1 MPIQAIGYIPVRP
14 TVMAGLVPAIGRG
27 TLPLRMARDKLGHD
41 GECESD
47 TKSEPGLVSGR
58 IGTGVGG
65 RILLAL
71 LTLYAIA
78 IIAPDI
84 YRIGHPL
91 GSFGLN
97 SNGDGLIYDVQGPF
111 DAEAESPAWQAGIR
125 PGDRLDL
132 AAMRCIPVNTDLCAS
147 MLALWGGLNYVLPDR
162 KATLLLAATGDRPA
176 RQVTLVAQPRPRGL
190 VLDFVLLLDQ
200 IAGIMFVLG
209 AAWLVWIRP
218 GRMTWGFF
226 AYAIQFN
233 PGQAFQFYAWLQQWP
248 AALLAQ
254 DVAECLLQA
263 VGYAGLLLFALRVP
277 DDRADGGWRRVE
289 HVLPVLAALLLVV
302 ALASLGSAFG
312 YRTEAM
318 MRDWLFVGF
327 GVAAAALG
335 ILLGRRRGL
344 ALRDYQRI
352 RWVIWG
358 CLIGLPAFLIAEL
371 SQMTSLPSSLGGGP
385 ISEDVC
391 GLLFLINGIL
401 CLFVVEAV
409 RRPTVVSVSIP
420 LRRATMLGLV
430 LSMPALFLH
439 QQLETIDELV
449 HMPGWAWLLV
459 ASTLAFLISRLHEFA
474 TDWADRLFDRDFRRA
489 ELHFAAIRRRLEHA
503 DSLDEIE
510 RLLVDEPLRW
520 IHLASAAVFRE
531 HDGAFW
537 RHANAGWSAADADRI
552 DGTDGLLAGQVR
564 RRALFARSGR
574 ECRCATSGW
583 PRAAPARR
591 ADRQSTPLLRCRAVR
606 QPCSR
611 NRSEPQ

>member
-1 MPIQAIGYIPVRP
+1 MR
-14 TVMAGLVPAIGRG
+14 
-27 TLPLRMARDKLGHD
+27 
-41 GECESD
+41 
-47 TKSEPGLVSGR
+47 GR

-71 LTLYAIA
+71 LTLYGIA

-84 YRIGHPL
+84 YRIAHPL

-111 DAEAESPAWQAGIR
+111 IAEAESPAWEAGIR
-125 PGDRLDL
+125 SGDRLDL
-132 AAMRCIPVNTDLCAS
+132 AGMRCIPVNTDLCAS
-147 MLALWGGLNYVLPDR
+147 MLALWGGLNYVLPGR

-176 RQVTLVAQPRPRGL
+176 RPVTLVAQPRPRGL

-200 IAGIMFVLG
+200 IAGTMFVLG

-218 GRMTWGFF
+218 GPMTWGFF

-248 AALLAQ
+248 VALLIQ
-254 DVAECLLQA
+254 EVVDFLMQA
-263 VGYAGLLLFALRVP
+263 AGYTGLLLFALRVP

-289 HVLPVLAALLLVV
+289 RALPVFTALFLIV

-312 YRTEAM
+312 HRTETM
-318 MRDWLFVGF
+318 MRDLLFIGF
-327 GVAAAALG
+327 GIDAAALG
-335 ILLGRRRGL
+335 ILLGRRKGL
-344 ALRDYQRI
+344 APRDYQRI

-371 SQMTSLPSSLGGGP
+371 SQMTSLPSSLLGGVP

-391 GLLFLINGIL
+391 GLLFLINGIV

-409 RRPTVVSVSIP
+409 RRPTIVNVSIP
-420 LRRATMLGLV
+420 LRRATMLGLL

-439 QQLETIDELV
+439 RQLETIDELI

-474 TDWADRLFDRDFRRA
+474 TDLADRLFDRDFRRA
-489 ELHFAAIRRRLEHA
+489 EAHFAAIRRRVEHA

-531 HDGAFW
+531 HDGAFR
-537 RHANAGWSAADADRI
+537 RHASAGWGAKDVDRI
-552 DGTDGLLAGQVR
+552 DGTDGLLAGR
-564 RRALFARSGR
+564 FGGALYSLDPDGSADVQLPDGLAR
-574 ECRCATSGW
+574 
-583 PRAAPARR
+583 
-591 ADRQSTPLLRCRAVR
+591 PLLGVPIGNPRRCFAVALYGSHETGTDL
-606 QPCSR
+606 SR
-611 NRSEPQ
+611 NERDLLAGLAREAAIAYAQVDSEMLSSRIAALEKELSRVSAAAVGAPG

>member
-1 MPIQAIGYIPVRP
+1 M
-14 TVMAGLVPAIGRG
+14 
-27 TLPLRMARDKLGHD
+27 
-41 GECESD
+41 C
-47 TKSEPGLVSGR
+47 GR

-78 IIAPDI
+78 IIAPDF

-111 DAEAESPAWQAGIR
+111 VAETESPAWQAGIR

-248 AALLAQ
+248 VALLTQ
-254 DVAECLLQA
+254 DVAECLMQA

-289 HVLPVLAALLLVV
+289 HVLPVFAALLLVA

-327 GVAAAALG
+327 GVDAAALG

-344 ALRDYQRI
+344 ALAGLSTYPLGDLGMPDRTACVSDCRTVADDVVAKQPGRRSDFGGRVRPVVPDQRH
-352 RWVIWG
+352 
-358 CLIGLPAFLIAEL
+358 P
-371 SQMTSLPSSLGGGP
+371 
-385 ISEDVC
+385 
-391 GLLFLINGIL
+391 
-401 CLFVVEAV
+401 
-409 RRPTVVSVSIP
+409 VS
-420 LRRATMLGLV
+420 
-430 LSMPALFLH
+430 
-439 QQLETIDELV
+439 
-449 HMPGWAWLLV
+449 
-459 ASTLAFLISRLHEFA
+459 
-474 TDWADRLFDRDFRRA
+474 
-489 ELHFAAIRRRLEHA
+489 
-503 DSLDEIE
+503 
-510 RLLVDEPLRW
+510 
-520 IHLASAAVFRE
+520 
-531 HDGAFW
+531 
-537 RHANAGWSAADADRI
+537 
-552 DGTDGLLAGQVR
+552 VR
-564 RRALFARSGR
+564 RRG
-574 ECRCATSGW
+574 G
-583 PRAAPARR
+583 APSDRR
-591 ADRQSTPLLRCRAVR
+591 QRVDSLA
-606 QPCSR
+606 PCHDAGAGAQHAGTL
-611 NRSEPQ
+611 PPPAIGDH

>member
-1 MPIQAIGYIPVRP
+1 M
-14 TVMAGLVPAIGRG
+14 
-27 TLPLRMARDKLGHD
+27 
-41 GECESD
+41 C
-47 TKSEPGLVSGR
+47 GR

-78 IIAPDI
+78 IIAPDFC
-84 YRIGHPL
+84 RIGHPL

-111 DAEAESPAWQAGIR
+111 VGETELPAWQAGIR

-132 AAMRCIPVNTDLCAS
+132 AAMRCIPLNTDLCAS
-147 MLALWGGLNYVLPDR
+147 MLALWGGLNYVLPNR
-162 KATLLLAATGDRPA
+162 KATLLLAAAGDHPA

-233 PGQAFQFYAWLQQWP
+233 PGQAFQLYAWLQQWP
-248 AALLAQ
+248 VALLTQ
-254 DVAECLLQA
+254 EVVDFLMQA
-263 VGYAGLLLFALRVP
+263 AGYTGLLLFALRVP

-289 HVLPVLAALLLVV
+289 RVLPVFTALFLIV

-312 YRTEAM
+312 HRTETM
-318 MRDWLFVGF
+318 MRDLLFVGF
-327 GVAAAALG
+327 GVDAAALG
-335 ILLGRRRGL
+335 ILLGRRRAL
-344 ALRDYQRI
+344 APRDFQRI

-371 SQMTSLPSSLGGGP
+371 SQMTSLPSSLLGGGP

-420 LRRATMLGLV
+420 LRRATMLGLL

-439 QQLETIDELV
+439 RQLETIDELI

-474 TDWADRLFDRDFRRA
+474 TDLADRLFDRDLRRA
-489 ELHFAAIRRRLEHA
+489 EVHFTAIRRRLEHA

-537 RHANAGWSAADADRI
+537 RHASAGWSATDVDRI
-552 DGTDGLLAGQVR
+552 DAADELLAGSSGGAPYSLDPAGSGDVRLPDGLARPALGVPVGNPRRCFAVAMYGSHEAGTALSRHERGLLVGLARDAAVAYAQVHNEMLHGR
-564 RRALFARSGR
+564 IAALESELSRVAAVGARG
-574 ECRCATSGW
+574 
-583 PRAAPARR
+583 
-591 ADRQSTPLLRCRAVR
+591 
-606 QPCSR
+606 
-611 NRSEPQ
+611 